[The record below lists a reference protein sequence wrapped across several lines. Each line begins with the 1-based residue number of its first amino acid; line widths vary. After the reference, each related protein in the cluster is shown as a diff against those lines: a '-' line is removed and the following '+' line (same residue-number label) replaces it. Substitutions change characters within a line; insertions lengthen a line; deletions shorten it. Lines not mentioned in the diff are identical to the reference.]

1 MHYCFHFSLLPGDT
15 RDTHCEAE
23 DEQIKECNIMANTT
37 VVLIPQTNG
46 SVIQAGQGVLGAV
59 TLPPGTVQ
67 YIQYVGQQVGN
78 PNNQP
83 QTGWMEK
90 LVKVETKTLGAIQI
104 LIGLIHIGFG
114 SVSAVLCSWLLTL
127 ATLGGYP
134 FWGGL
139 FFIISGTLSV
149 LAEKRVTPCLV
160 RGSIGM
166 NITSAVMALVGII
179 LYLVELSVG
188 PFYYYS
194 YDSKYYWAKA
204 VSTGFAVLLLLFTI
218 LEFCIAV
225 SLAHFGCQLTCC
237 SNDPAMVYIP
247 YTVDAA
253 PAEGNCAPPPPL
265 ASAPPPA
272 YSTVDSFPKNE

>member
-1 MHYCFHFSLLPGDT
+1 
-15 RDTHCEAE
+15 
-23 DEQIKECNIMANTT
+23 MANRT
-37 VVLIPQTNG
+37 VVLIPQTNA
-46 SVIQAGQGVLGAV
+46 SVIQAGQGILGTV

-67 YIQYVGQQVGN
+67 YIQYAGQQVGI

-83 QTGWMEK
+83 QTGWMDK
-90 LVKVETKTLGAIQI
+90 LVKVEAKTLGAIQI

-114 SVSAVLCSWLLTL
+114 SVSAVLCTWLLTL

-139 FFIISGTLSV
+139 FFIISGTMSV
-149 LAEKRVTPCLV
+149 LAEKYATPCQV
-160 RGSIGM
+160 RSSVGM

-188 PFYYYS
+188 PVGYHPHDYETGQI
-194 YDSKYYWAKA
+194 YYWAKA
-204 VSTGFAVLLLLFTI
+204 VSTGLAVILLLFSF
-218 LEFCIAV
+218 LEFFIAV

-247 YTVDAA
+247 YTVDTA
-253 PAEGNCAPPPPL
+253 PTEGNCVPPPPP